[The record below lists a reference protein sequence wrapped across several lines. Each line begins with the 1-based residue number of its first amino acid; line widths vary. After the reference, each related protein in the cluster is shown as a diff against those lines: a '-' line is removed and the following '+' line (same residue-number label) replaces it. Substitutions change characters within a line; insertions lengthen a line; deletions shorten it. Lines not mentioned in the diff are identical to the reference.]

1 MSKPLT
7 QDEWQSMPDKQAALR
22 IALQEPVV
30 QDALATLRQ
39 MARPRTWSPIT
50 AEGAGLKL
58 FELTGWLDALDAFEA
73 LGEPPEKSVARTD
86 GVTIGGETRYPEE
99 IAEMTP
105 EEQIDFLTEQTK
117 PQT

>member
-7 QDEWQSMPDKQAALR
+7 QEEWQSMPDKQAALR
-22 IALQEPVV
+22 IALQEPVL

-58 FELTGWLDALDAFEA
+58 FELTGWLNALDALETLSEEA
-73 LGEPPEKSVARTD
+73 PKPAPRTD
-86 GVTIGGETRYPEE
+86 GVTIGDRTIYPEQA
-99 IAEMTP
+99 AEMTP
-105 EEQIDFLTEQTK
+105 EEQAAFIFQQTQ